1 MPGSVRRTRRSGPT
15 PGPPPFALSA
25 RLRLP
30 LGRPN
35 HEVSPI
41 PPAQYG
47 HAPLV
52 WQADSCRRDDRAG
65 EPMVKSVGVSRGG
78 TSAHVRFV
86 SKAQTRDPAV
96 RREVPERTSATLAL
110 ATRYDAISGLR
121 ECVGDQPGDR
131 ALGRCPAEIGGGF
144 AAHTAVCAER
154 E

>member
-1 MPGSVRRTRRSGPT
+1 MPGSVRRPRRSGPT
-15 PGPPPFALSA
+15 PGPPPLALSRA
-25 RLRLP
+25 LAAP
-30 LGRPN
+30 SGRTAN
-35 HEVSPI
+35 EVSPI

-110 ATRYDAISGLR
+110 AERYDAISGLR
-121 ECVGDQPGDR
+121 EVVGDPPRDR
-131 ALGRCPAEIGGGF
+131 ALGR
-144 AAHTAVCAER
+144 
-154 E
+154 